1 MISFCELINFCGG
14 IEDERHYKNIVLS
27 YFKEKKHSHF
37 LGIILLTRVGFFFFK
52 LKTKNLKLSEWYFA
66 KLDLGLQNNILSLF
80 KMIAINYI
88 VESLCVCGGA
98 QDRVSL

>member
-37 LGIILLTRVGFFFFK
+37 LGIILLTRVGFFFF
-52 LKTKNLKLSEWYFA
+52 LS
-66 KLDLGLQNNILSLF
+66 
-80 KMIAINYI
+80 
-88 VESLCVCGGA
+88 
-98 QDRVSL
+98 